1 MVPVLFMSSDRSCLH
16 YHAPLY
22 VRHHFLPFHSAH
34 QRYSLTPSYY
44 DGINEAAHKTHKLQP
59 KFPQLTQPNITHI
72 TCRSVPTSLDILA
85 ASKLNQQSNPGL
97 KVSGT
102 SIQPSTV
109 AFLGLLPLFYPSQL
123 KCWNGMV
130 SLDQQS
136 TKYPKC
142 SRTQSWVDVLN
153 TWKWAPGVQTSTVA
167 FPALL
172 PAF

>member
-1 MVPVLFMSSDRSCLH
+1 MSSYKSCLH

-44 DGINEAAHKTHKLQP
+44 DGINVTWSSSQNSQISTKIPATNATY
-59 KFPQLTQPNITHI
+59 ITHI

-102 SIQPSTV
+102 AIQPSTV

-136 TKYPKC
+136 TKYRKF
-142 SRTQSWVDVLN
+142 SQTQSWVDVLN